1 MRKQN
6 FKAALSKDAAI
17 VREEIRK
24 QSNVHFLSV
33 DNEQQRQQ
41 SINLHKKIFFNSRH
55 DKTAQENVSNLT
67 IILDNNQIIRYYCTN
82 LKLRRQQQQE
92 EKHFGLNDVESRQG
106 GIKCLMRKYASTS
119 KIKNKYRKERHFP
132 PRHDE
137 IKVKMRKLF
146 FTGEKSIISIFFVA
160 LFCIPTRVSSSKRYD
175 KSFLLHELMLCHV
188 FIKNRLI

>member
-1 MRKQN
+1 MIKIKLIGHESTNNELKMRKQN

-41 SINLHKKIFFNSRH
+41 SINLNKKIFFNSRH

-82 LKLRRQQQQE
+82 LKLRRQQ
-92 EKHFGLNDVESRQG
+92 
-106 GIKCLMRKYASTS
+106 
-119 KIKNKYRKERHFP
+119 
-132 PRHDE
+132 
-137 IKVKMRKLF
+137 
-146 FTGEKSIISIFFVA
+146 
-160 LFCIPTRVSSSKRYD
+160 
-175 KSFLLHELMLCHV
+175 
-188 FIKNRLI
+188 